1 MKWTKW
7 KDALSTM
14 RRVGVVTIAIRNI
27 LGSEFSVLRIATF
40 RWMDK
45 LDK

>member
-7 KDALSTM
+7 KDALLTM

-27 LGSEFSVLRIATF
+27 LSSEFWESQQSE
-40 RWMDK
+40 WMDK